1 MKSGSRKQLQMEL
14 HWRATLDGTTF
25 SVVIDNMKLLCSFDW
40 IMDVK
45 EFIATKPEN
54 PFLYGTLDY
63 FS

>member
-1 MKSGSRKQLQMEL
+1 MEL

-45 EFIATKPEN
+45 EFISTKPEN
-54 PFLYGTLDY
+54 PFLYGTFDY
-63 FS
+63 FVL